1 MPPARVPVFLRSKR
15 RVTSLTL
22 PLWRLRADR
31 AHVNAV
37 EAFAPLVIIAHIAG
51 KANATTAFWTISFFW
66 LRLAHAV
73 VYLLAVPYIRTIFF
87 TFVATAGLFWEV
99 IR

>member
-1 MPPARVPVFLRSKR
+1 MTNGPLAPENYVDP
-15 RVTSLTL
+15 TSLPL
-22 PLWRLRADR
+22 PLWGLRANR
-31 AHVNAV
+31 ALVNAV

-73 VYLLAVPYIRTIFF
+73 VYLLAVPYIRTIIF
-87 TFVATAGLFWEV
+87 TLSFVAIAGLFWEV